1 MSEGP
6 ESAPDPLVF
15 RLGCGA
21 LAMFFGG
28 ALAVEGL
35 RLLSN
40 FNPEG
45 ILCVIFGVGF
55 FCYPF
60 KELLDL

>member
-1 MSEGP
+1 
-6 ESAPDPLVF
+6 
-15 RLGCGA
+15 
-21 LAMFFGG
+21 MFFGG

-60 KELLDL
+60 KELLDS